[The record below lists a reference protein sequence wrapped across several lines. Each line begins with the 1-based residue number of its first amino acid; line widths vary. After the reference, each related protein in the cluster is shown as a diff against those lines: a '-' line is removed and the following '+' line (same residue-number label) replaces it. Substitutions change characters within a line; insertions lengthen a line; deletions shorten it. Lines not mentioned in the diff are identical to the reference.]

1 MKSRV
6 MMALGVVLLAGC
18 SSHSSTQQWAQDNQ
32 IVISGQTIELKSNLW
47 LNKMP
52 TIGEVQD
59 QTLHGA
65 LYLESQQTLPAEL
78 GVNAIMI
85 KQGDE
90 TWLIDGEQLDLRTH
104 DENQWEVAFVWQ
116 LAVDPEQPVDIAI
129 SVDHGDKQEWLVE
142 KEVLIDTVY

>member
-1 MKSRV
+1 MKNRAI
-6 MMALGVVLLAGC
+6 MALGVILLAGC
-18 SSHSSTQQWAQDNQ
+18 SAQPLTQQWEQDNQ
-32 IVISGQTIELKSNLW
+32 IAITGQIIKLKSNLW

-65 LYLESQQTLPAEL
+65 LYLESQQALPAEL
-78 GVNAIMI
+78 TVNAVMI

-90 TWLIDGEQLDLRTH
+90 TWLIDGEQLDLRTY
-104 DENQWEVAFVWQ
+104 DENQWEVAFMWQ
-116 LAVDPEQPVDIAI
+116 LAVDPEQPVDIAV
-129 SVDHGDKQEWLVE
+129 SVNDAGQEQWLVE